1 MRFDDVSASLT
12 RQIGWRLALLMTAIL
27 LALALLAYATV
38 QRLVRDSAAD
48 NLQRQVQA
56 QVEGLG
62 QPLRAGQTSVARLH
76 AEWLRRAQASDAQQL
91 AKRFDALFARD
102 PDGVWRLR
110 PAWLDPETRPT
121 FYLQHGPQ
129 GPSEDAR
136 FRAVLSYELLSEQGP
151 AMVPPHFSAYV
162 DFVEKGLMVF
172 SRGIDWGRGATPQ
185 TDNFDYPTMQ
195 GSAPAR
201 NPLRQPFWTPV
212 YFDSE
217 AKVWM
222 VSVIQPLDWRGRWVG
237 TVGHD
242 LTVDALL
249 QEVGRGAAPDATA
262 LVVSPAGELI
272 AHPKLRERIAQ
283 AQGQLS
289 LAKLNDPVLNAM
301 WNSLRDYNGM
311 PPVAQLSADGQHL
324 VAWARVPGPGWWA
337 VQLLPLSTLDD
348 KVRRVA
354 LGIVLGGMLGMALA
368 LFGLRRVLQRKLA
381 VPLARLEGA
390 VRTLG
395 EGEVPGPVGLQG
407 RDELA
412 QLARAFDQMARQLLA
427 QREAEQA
434 HARDLQT
441 LNETLEARVQ
451 ARTQDLSQ
459 ANQRLQDSL
468 SQLQQAQQELVQ
480 KETLAGL
487 GALVAGVAHEL
498 NTPLGNALMATDT
511 ARDRG
516 RSVRALLER
525 PPVRRGELVALM
537 AEQAEALTLALGN
550 VERAA
555 GLVTGF
561 KQVAVD
567 RAGLVRRRFKVRAV
581 VEEVVALLSLSLKR
595 HPFELRLDLPPE
607 LELEGYPGAFGQVIT
622 NLVQN
627 AVLHGLEGRSDG
639 LVQVRLLEADA
650 DAIVLA
656 VEDNGCGIPPEMQS
670 AVFRPFF
677 TTKLGQGGSGLG
689 LHIVYSLV
697 TGPLGGKV
705 ELQSTPGQGARFEL
719 KLPRCAPPEA
729 G

>member
-1 MRFDDVSASLT
+1 M
-12 RQIGWRLALLMTAIL
+12 
-27 LALALLAYATV
+27 
-38 QRLVRDSAAD
+38 
-48 NLQRQVQA
+48 
-56 QVEGLG
+56 
-62 QPLRAGQTSVARLH
+62 
-76 AEWLRRAQASDAQQL
+76 
-91 AKRFDALFARD
+91 
-102 PDGVWRLR
+102 WRLR
-110 PAWLDPETRPT
+110 PAWVDLESRPT
-121 FYLQHGPQ
+121 FYLQHGTQ

-136 FRAVLSYELLSEQGP
+136 FRAVLSFDLLSEQGP

-242 LTVDALL
+242 LTVEALL
-249 QEVGRGAAPDATA
+249 EEVGRGAAPDATA

-272 AHPKLRERIAQ
+272 AHPQLRERIAQ

-289 LAKLNDPVLNAM
+289 LAHLNDPVLNAM
-301 WNSLRDYNGM
+301 WEALRNYTGT

-337 VQLLPLSTLDD
+337 VQLLPVSTLDA

-354 LGIVLGGMLGMALA
+354 LGIVAGGMLGMALA

-434 HARDLQT
+434 HARDLQQQVHEREQAQAALQA

-468 SQLQQAQQELVQ
+468 CQLQQAQQELVQ

-498 NTPLGNALMATDT
+498 NTPLGNALMAADT

-516 RSVRALLER
+516 QSVLALLER
-525 PPVRRGELVALM
+525 PPVRRGELMALM
-537 AEQAEALTLALGN
+537 GEQTEALTLALGN
-550 VERAA
+550 VARAA
-555 GLVTGF
+555 ELVTGF

-639 LVQVRLLEADA
+639 VVQVRLLEADA
-650 DAIVLA
+650 DAIVLG
-656 VEDNGCGIPPEMQS
+656 VQDNGCGIPPEMQS

-705 ELQSTPGQGARFEL
+705 ELQSTPGQGARFDL
-719 KLPRCAPPEA
+719 RLPRCAPQEA
-729 G
+729 AD